1 MFRLFY
7 GINMA
12 IFVAWGNTQ
21 QPYPFETIPLHL
33 LNEQLTHLKSTYKP
47 VQQRYYCRRLAHF
60 LLWQLLQKA
69 EIDTALLGSIQRS
82 SSNRPY
88 FLADNIDFNI
98 SHSDD
103 WVAVVLQV
111 EEPHEKSAVG
121 IDIEFVKKNRN
132 YTALLQHF
140 AAPQELVWFQQ
151 KPCEERFYQI
161 WCGREALLKSQG
173 IGIVKLSEVQ
183 HKPEELLLYSDYC
196 PTGKLIFTTELPF
209 YLALFYH
216 QHIEKAQYFAW
227 QNNQLMPQQL
237 TQIIEYQVNRSKS

>member
-1 MFRLFY
+1 
-7 GINMA
+7 MA
-12 IFVAWGNTQ
+12 IFVAWGNIQ
-21 QPYPFETIPLHL
+21 QPYPFEIIPLHL

-82 SSNRPY
+82 FSNRPY

-140 AAPQELVWFQQ
+140 AAPQELVWFN
-151 KPCEERFYQI
+151 
-161 WCGREALLKSQG
+161 KSL
-173 IGIVKLSEVQ
+173 VKNAFIKFGVGVRR
-183 HKPEELLLYSDYC
+183 C
-196 PTGKLIFTTELPF
+196 
-209 YLALFYH
+209 
-216 QHIEKAQYFAW
+216 
-227 QNNQLMPQQL
+227 
-237 TQIIEYQVNRSKS
+237 